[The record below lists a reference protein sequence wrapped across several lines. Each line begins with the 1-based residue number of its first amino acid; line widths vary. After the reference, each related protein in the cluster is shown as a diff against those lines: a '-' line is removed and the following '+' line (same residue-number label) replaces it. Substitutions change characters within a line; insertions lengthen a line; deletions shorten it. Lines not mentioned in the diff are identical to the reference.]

1 MHIFPPSSGALYYS
15 PHQSKELLEKIET
28 EHGQKAKSSAVKYIL
43 HHQFVPVKKT
53 AFYERM
59 KKDTNSN
66 TEWFNAG
73 RPAKIDPEEVTNSI
87 LNMEDGPTNGNTMTS
102 SSLHE
107 FITKFHIKNCVERLN
122 MRECDVKALSKNT
135 LHRVANKVRANDKF
149 SIFKNVA
156 NKNETRYAAE
166 NSERSTIAYA
176 MAVAA
181 SHFFKAPFKKEYH
194 TPYEAMTEGSKQMF
208 NLVKSQYKSDESL
221 VHVLPQLV
229 TTTDELTVFATV
241 GKINAKEDY
250 YISIKPEPGTKLPP
264 SNTRST
270 YTTDKQGDR
279 HCRGVRV
286 VINNTFSASRQ
297 VAPIAAA
304 IYGLSRREMP
314 GNDDIVFV
322 PIPGLIRG
330 ADQNN
335 ANETNGL
342 IMFVRGNVDVDNET
356 FTQDENDD
364 DEDKQRFSKDARI
377 AKLYREHIYYPFIE
391 RQRKWLGH
399 NESYNVPDFMRVV
412 AWQDGC
418 DGQLKLVTSEE
429 SLDED
434 ERRNIVA
441 CKQSAARTTTI
452 SRHIIVFQNLP

>member
-1 MHIFPPSSGALYYS
+1 M
-15 PHQSKELLEKIET
+15 
-28 EHGQKAKSSAVKYIL
+28 KYIL
-43 HHQFVPVKKT
+43 HHKFVPVEKP

-73 RPAKIDPEEVTNSI
+73 RPATVDPEGVTNSI

-149 SIFKNVA
+149 NIFKNVA

-229 TTTDELTVFATV
+229 TMTDELTVFATV
-241 GKINAKEDY
+241 GKINLKEDY
-250 YISIKPEPGTKLPP
+250 YMSIKPEPGTKLPP
-264 SNTRST
+264 SYTRST

-279 HCRGVRV
+279 HCHGVHV
-286 VINNTFSASRQ
+286 VINNQFSASGQ
-297 VAPIAAA
+297 VAPIAAT
-304 IYGLSRREMP
+304 IYGLSRREML
-314 GNDDIVFV
+314 GNDDIVFI
-322 PIPGLIRG
+322 PIPGLVRG

-335 ANETNGL
+335 CDETKGL
-342 IMFVRGNVDVDNET
+342 IMFVRGNVDVDNLHRMKQMMMIKTNNGFQKMLALRNCTENT
-356 FTQDENDD
+356 FITH
-364 DEDKQRFSKDARI
+364 S
-377 AKLYREHIYYPFIE
+377 
-391 RQRKWLGH
+391 
-399 NESYNVPDFMRVV
+399 
-412 AWQDGC
+412 
-418 DGQLKLVTSEE
+418 
-429 SLDED
+429 
-434 ERRNIVA
+434 
-441 CKQSAARTTTI
+441 
-452 SRHIIVFQNLP
+452 